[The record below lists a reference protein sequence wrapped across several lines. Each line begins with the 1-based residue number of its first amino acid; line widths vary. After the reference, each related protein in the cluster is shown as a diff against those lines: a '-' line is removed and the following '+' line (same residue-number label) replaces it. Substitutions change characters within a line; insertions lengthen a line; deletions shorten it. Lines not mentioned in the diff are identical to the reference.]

1 MTEQRTTAET
11 RATLR
16 ARFTV
21 PPGPWCRICGGQLVP
36 WIDVPPTAEFRLFRC
51 PRPACR
57 QHPAYI
63 DDVVRPGDP
72 DVLAAL
78 DDADALA
85 GALATVGRFRDS
97 LAFYRT
103 EAERYR
109 AALCFYADPH
119 LYADHFEHDPVDYER
134 VSSVDIDGGAIAR
147 AALDPTDATSDRTP
161 EGEPS

>member
-1 MTEQRTTAET
+1 MTAEQQTTPEQRAALRQRYTPEPVPKCGTCKKRMVQCYDFWNSASD
-11 RATLR
+11 ATYI
-16 ARFTV
+16 V
-21 PPGPWCRICGGQLVP
+21 Y
-36 WIDVPPTAEFRLFRC
+36 RC
-51 PRPACR
+51 PLNHSSYDARK
-57 QHPAYI
+57 
-63 DDVVRPGDP
+63 GDSEI
-72 DVLAAL
+72 LAAVA
-78 DDADALA
+78 DADALV

-147 AALDPTDATSDRTP
+147 AALDPTDATSDRTT
-161 EGEPS
+161 EGAPS